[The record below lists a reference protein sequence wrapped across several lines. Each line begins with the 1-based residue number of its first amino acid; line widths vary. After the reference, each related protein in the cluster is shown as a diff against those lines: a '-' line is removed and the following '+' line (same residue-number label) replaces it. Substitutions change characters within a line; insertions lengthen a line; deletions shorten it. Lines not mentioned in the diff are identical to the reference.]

1 MPMRCLILLDM
12 FCSVARE
19 KEALPDRPDESSE
32 VGSLERAHKTR
43 RGPPLRSRSRTQS
56 PGLLARPVL
65 VAVPAG
71 GVQRVP
77 NASTGSV
84 SDRALN
90 NEVAL
95 PIHQHR
101 RRAHEEIN
109 SASSNSPSS
118 ALPPPLRAL
127 GEGNLRADPSA
138 HIPDAQETSLW
149 RFSYDDELPILEN
162 PEGLALIWRKI
173 REKGASFL
181 SR

>member
-127 GEGNLRADPSA
+127 GEG
-138 HIPDAQETSLW
+138 TS
-149 RFSYDDELPILEN
+149 
-162 PEGLALIWRKI
+162 
-173 REKGASFL
+173 
-181 SR
+181 